1 LAVAGLVVQQL
12 GFDVVLMDSKC
23 YPLLDSEGTSG
34 LGFWK
39 STRKILA
46 VSRSLYEMLTGLSSN
61 DEIIDKAAIDLTA
74 DDGPGPSKRKRLEGY
89 DDVDTDT
96 AEKIARMDKRLS
108 FIDELAQS
116 FQCVICKSVSKEPVI
131 LPCCQRVVGCHSCIE
146 HWFDGNTRCPLC
158 STTGRVQERFKL
170 RGFDVALMILT
181 AFSLNPHEKPSA
193 CTQPPQLPA
202 ESDSDFEDLPPFSR
216 AAR

>member
-1 LAVAGLVVQQL
+1 MIVSLLKRGRGKERLHLDYTTVTEVVVSLSAAQCTVLAVAGLVVQQL

-116 FQCVICKSVSKEPVI
+116 FQWASRLSQKSQLYYPVASGWLAATLVLSTGLMVIPDVPCVVYICHRACAREI
-131 LPCCQRVVGCHSCIE
+131 QTERV
-146 HWFDGNTRCPLC
+146 
-158 STTGRVQERFKL
+158 
-170 RGFDVALMILT
+170 
-181 AFSLNPHEKPSA
+181 
-193 CTQPPQLPA
+193 
-202 ESDSDFEDLPPFSR
+202 
-216 AAR
+216 